1 MIFVTGGI
9 IAQTTLYK
17 SPLQLNLQKPINP
30 LPVRFLFSKSLLDSL
45 ALKPFLSPGY
55 YAAQLGF
62 FCKQEIKLEKT
73 VKIPI
78 KFRLGTVE
86 DCDRLEGKRKV
97 Q

>member
-1 MIFVTGGI
+1 MIFVKSGI
-9 IAQTTLYK
+9 LAQTTLYK
-17 SPLQLNLQKPINP
+17 SPLQLNLQKSVNP